1 LIKGQN
7 KIIPKFPKNSL
18 YFVSSEEYSQG
29 KKTLEIAYEAVE
41 GGIDILQMREKNKNE
56 EKLIF
61 LGKKLAELC
70 KINRVTFIV
79 NDNPKIA
86 KKVDADGV
94 HLGQEDCEIF
104 TIEETRKLLG
114 RDKII
119 GLSTHSLEQ
128 FTLANEMDLDYIA
141 FGPIFSTKTK
151 EYYIGLE
158 NIESVLKIAKKPVVF
173 IGGINLENIDLL
185 IQKGVQNIAMIR
197 GITKAK
203 NVKTRIKNLKLRM
216 KS

>member
-1 LIKGQN
+1 MIKGQN